1 MRLLRCILSRILHK
15 NYIRKGENMR
25 MMGLD
30 VGDATIGV
38 AASDELGMMAHGIT
52 TIRRTKIEKD
62 LDSLKNII
70 NEKNIKRIVVGLPKN
85 MNNTIGPRG
94 QISIDFAE
102 LLKETFPEQEIEMWD
117 ERLTT
122 VAATR
127 VLLEADM
134 SRKKR
139 KTVIDKVAAVFI
151 LQNYLDMQSSKKV

>member
-1 MRLLRCILSRILHK
+1 
-15 NYIRKGENMR
+15 MR

-52 TIRRTKIEKD
+52 TIRRTKLEKD

-70 NEKNIKRIVVGLPKN
+70 NEKNIKTIVVGLPKN
-85 MNNTIGPRG
+85 MNNTIGPRA

-102 LLKETFPEQEIEMWD
+102 LLKEKFAEVEVVMWD

-122 VAATR
+122 AMAR
-127 VLLEADM
+127 NALLEADM

-139 KTVIDKVAAVFI
+139 KTVIDKMAAVLI
-151 LQNYLDMQSSKKV
+151 LQNYLDMQSSKRL

>member
-1 MRLLRCILSRILHK
+1 
-15 NYIRKGENMR
+15 MR

-52 TIRRTKIEKD
+52 TIRRTKLEKD

-70 NEKNIKRIVVGLPKN
+70 NEKNIKTIVVGLPKN
-85 MNNTIGPRG
+85 MNNTIGPRA

-102 LLKETFPEQEIEMWD
+102 LLKEKFGEVEVVMWD

-122 VAATR
+122 AMAR
-127 VLLEADM
+127 NALLEADM

-139 KTVIDKVAAVFI
+139 KTVIDKMAAVLI
-151 LQNYLDMQSSKKV
+151 LQNYLDMQSSKRL

>member
-1 MRLLRCILSRILHK
+1 
-15 NYIRKGENMR
+15 MR

>member
-1 MRLLRCILSRILHK
+1 
-15 NYIRKGENMR
+15 MR

-38 AASDELGMMAHGIT
+38 AVSDELGMIANGIT
-52 TIRRTKIEKD
+52 TIRRTKLESD
-62 LDSLKNII
+62 LEGLKNII
-70 NEKNIKRIVVGLPKN
+70 TEKNIKRIVVGLPKN

-102 LLKETFPEQEIEMWD
+102 LLKERFSELEVVMWD

-122 VAATR
+122 SAAQRT
-127 VLLEADM
+127 LLEADV

-139 KTVIDKVAAVFI
+139 KNVIDKLAAVLI
-151 LQNYLDMQSSKKV
+151 LQNYLDLQSNKRL

>member
-1 MRLLRCILSRILHK
+1 
-15 NYIRKGENMR
+15 
-25 MMGLD
+25 MGLD

-52 TIRRTKIEKD
+52 TIRRTKIEND

-102 LLKETFPEQEIEMWD
+102 LLKERFPELEIEMWD

-151 LQNYLDMQSSKKV
+151 LQNYLDMQSSKKL

>member
-1 MRLLRCILSRILHK
+1 
-15 NYIRKGENMR
+15 MR

-38 AASDELGMMAHGIT
+38 AASDELGMIAHGIT
-52 TIRRTKIEKD
+52 TIRRTKLEND
-62 LDSLKNII
+62 LISLKNII

-94 QISIDFAE
+94 QISMDFAE
-102 LLKETFPEQEIEMWD
+102 LLKERFNDVEVVMWD

-122 VAATR
+122 SAAQRT
-127 VLLEADM
+127 LIEADV

-139 KTVIDKVAAVFI
+139 KGVIDKLAAVLI
-151 LQNYLDMQSSKKV
+151 LQNYLDMQSNKSI